1 MILEG
6 GIHINKTTF
15 TQQLANELAAI
26 ILKASRKEKVLALLL
41 NLSMSIGCVCLA
53 AAILAKKAS
62 PILLILVIPMVIAC
76 MKHIYTILEVSE
88 AKISE
93 LLYNKFG
100 NKSTSY
106 WITDDNILWC
116 QPDGTAPKG
125 TTLDK
130 IKQIFETDNSFFIFV
145 NGHEPT
151 FYAIDKAGF
160 SDLESRSL
168 FERLLSR

>member
-15 TQQLANELAAI
+15 TQQLADELAAI

-100 NKSTSY
+100 NKSTSIGLQTIIY
-106 WITDDNILWC
+106 FGVNQMAQLQRELHSIKSSKFLKPTIHFLYLSM
-116 QPDGTAPKG
+116 AMSRHF
-125 TTLDK
+125 TLL
-130 IKQIFETDNSFFIFV
+130 IKPVSQT
-145 NGHEPT
+145 
-151 FYAIDKAGF
+151 
-160 SDLESRSL
+160 
-168 FERLLSR
+168 